1 MYSFVSGF
9 SLSILALQITPA
21 AVQVSCLLPLTA
33 GPSAFEQVGQSLFTH
48 SFVGVLG
55 CFQFRAI
62 MNKSAKENLVKY
74 LLFTITKAKM
84 S

>member
-1 MYSFVSGF
+1 M
-9 SLSILALQITPA
+9 LQITPA

-33 GPSAFEQVGQSLFTH
+33 GPCAFVQVGQSLFTH

-55 CFQFRAI
+55 YFQFGAI
-62 MNKSAKENLVKY
+62 VNKSAKENLVKY